1 MYIQLNKQ
9 TIMENYYI
17 VREEII
23 IDNTF
28 SGGVLL
34 KTTNK
39 ERAEKIADKTFSDMS
54 KVYPFIGAI
63 EKTEDNR
70 RILYNAVSGDSYI
83 IEIEEYS
90 SEDIE

>member
-9 TIMENYYI
+9 TIMEIYI

-23 IDNTF
+23 INSTF
-28 SGGVLL
+28 NEGVLL
-34 KTTNK
+34 RTTDRR
-39 ERAEKIADKTFSDMS
+39 RAEKIANISFSDMS

-63 EKTEDNR
+63 EKTEDNK

-83 IEIEEYS
+83 VEIEEYNS
-90 SEDIE
+90 DIE

>member
-9 TIMENYYI
+9 TIMEIYI

-23 IDNTF
+23 INSTF
-28 SGGVLL
+28 NEGVLL
-34 KTTNK
+34 RTTDRR
-39 ERAEKIADKTFSDMS
+39 RAEKIANISFSDMS

-63 EKTEDNR
+63 EKTENNK

-83 IEIEEYS
+83 VEIEEYNS
-90 SEDIE
+90 DIE

>member
-1 MYIQLNKQ
+1 MK
-9 TIMENYYI
+9 NYYI

-23 IDNTF
+23 INNTF
-28 SGGVLL
+28 NGGVLL
-34 KTTNK
+34 KTTDK
-39 ERAEKIADKTFSDMS
+39 ERAKKITDKTFSDMS

-90 SEDIE
+90 SNID